1 MKALPQKNIFFIP
14 DQNLAHFI
22 AGQLPEKNFIFHTGY
37 CPVHHDVRAED
48 IAEAKAE
55 HPEALVLVHPEC
67 RPEVVSFADYAGST
81 AGILKFASES
91 SCDSFIIG
99 TEQGIFYQLKKRNP
113 EKKFYPV
120 GGGQICPGMK
130 EITLEKVLRAL
141 EREKPEV
148 EMEDRLSAASRR
160 SLLRMLEL
168 SR

>member
-1 MKALPQKNIFFIP
+1 M
-14 DQNLAHFI
+14 
-22 AGQLPEKNFIFHTGY
+22 
-37 CPVHHDVRAED
+37 RAED

-99 TEQGIFYQLKKRNP
+99 TEHGIFYQLKKRNP